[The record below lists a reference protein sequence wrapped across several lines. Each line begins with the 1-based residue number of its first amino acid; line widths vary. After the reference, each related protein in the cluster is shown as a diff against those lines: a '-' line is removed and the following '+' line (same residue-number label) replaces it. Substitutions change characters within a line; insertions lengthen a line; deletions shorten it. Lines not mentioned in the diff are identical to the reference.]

1 MNRKL
6 IRVLDEIDKTEAK
19 IAEWQGH
26 LASLHEQR
34 MQLEEREIVKG
45 IRALNLPS
53 RELAAM
59 MDRLCAG
66 DLTLAAALLQ
76 GSPNAAD
83 STMAQTAEDAENGM
97 ETLNTAVENSAKTED
112 ADLHT

>member
-6 IRVLDEIDKTEAK
+6 LRVLDEIDKTEAK

-34 MQLEEREIVKG
+34 IQLEEKEIVKG

-59 MDRLCAG
+59 MDRLYAG

-76 GSPNAAD
+76 GSLNAGDNAA
-83 STMAQTAEDAENGM
+83 AQTAADAENVM
-97 ETLNTAVENSAKTED
+97 EPLSTSAESGAETGD
-112 ADLHT
+112 ADLDA